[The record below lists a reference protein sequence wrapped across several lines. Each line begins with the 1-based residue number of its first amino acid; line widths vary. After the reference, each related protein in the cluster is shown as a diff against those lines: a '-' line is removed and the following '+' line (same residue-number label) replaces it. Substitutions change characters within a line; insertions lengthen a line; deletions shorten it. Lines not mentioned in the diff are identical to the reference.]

1 MQYNN
6 SNGNGNRNEK
16 SHFDNLEKRFIS
28 IENSI
33 YKIKCDVRIIQND
46 INIIKSDVSI
56 IKSDINIIQSDVREL
71 KRFRWIFTGFIFAGF
86 AIGIAII
93 LIIVNMQSKK
103 LYEASE
109 RQIYEVVTKLEIWET
124 ELNDIFKESNA
135 KIELIRNENK

>member
-1 MQYNN
+1 MQYSADD
-6 SNGNGNRNEK
+6 SNGYGMKNGK

-33 YKIKCDVRIIQND
+33 DKIT
-46 INIIKSDVSI
+46 
-56 IKSDINIIQSDVREL
+56 SDINIIQSDIKEL

-93 LIIVNMQSKK
+93 LIIVSLQSQK

-109 RQIYEVVTKLEIWET
+109 RQIDEVATKLEIWKT
-124 ELNDIFKESNA
+124 ELNDIFKD
-135 KIELIRNENK
+135 